1 MACSDDSHDYIQKSL
16 KVATEKLPWILHG
29 LTEIYRYTS
38 TGYSKTALHAWI
50 GMTDRWPLVMNRS
63 VIIPD
68 LDR

>member
-1 MACSDDSHDYIQKSL
+1 MYIYMYVHRIFKNGS
-16 KVATEKLPWILHG
+16 
-29 LTEIYRYTS
+29 
-38 TGYSKTALHAWI
+38 HAWI

>member
-1 MACSDDSHDYIQKSL
+1 MSGNDPRDYVQESL
-16 KVATEKLPWILHG
+16 KVVAEKPPWILHG
-29 LTEIYRYTS
+29 LTKIYRYTS
-38 TGYSKTALHAWI
+38 ARYSKTASHAWI